1 VSLSDDLRKIK
12 IVARMRIESIVQSI
26 GKSLVDDIKKDY
38 EFDFKLTDAKVN
50 GDEVLTTIAGQK
62 DYDDIEKSDKTKD
75 EITKY
80 VNSLSDES
88 LISMVKK
95 YGDL

>member
-1 VSLSDDLRKIK
+1 
-12 IVARMRIESIVQSI
+12 MRIESIVQSI